1 MITVTIC
8 EENEKI
14 RTMTGDAAVTVTLKG
29 ITINAVKVDINITG
43 QMEANQTA
51 NALGNAM
58 RVILKEI
65 AENAHVPESKL
76 QEIFIDRF
84 SKGRG
89 HMKLKE
95 TLFSITQEEYGIYYN
110 MAKSRF
116 YTDEERELQKKRFV
130 ALYRVIEESGLEDEY
145 REWKKRNIPELQD

>member
-1 MITVTIC
+1 M
-8 EENEKI
+8 
-14 RTMTGDAAVTVTLKG
+14 
-29 ITINAVKVDINITG
+29 
-43 QMEANQTA
+43 
-51 NALGNAM
+51 
-58 RVILKEI
+58 
-65 AENAHVPESKL
+65 PESKL

-130 ALYRVIEESGLEDEY
+130 ALYRVIEETGLEDEY
-145 REWKKRNIPELQD
+145 REWKKRNIPELVE

>member
-1 MITVTIC
+1 MIGVTIC

-14 RTMTGDAAVTVTLKG
+14 RTMTGDVAFTITLKG
-29 ITINAVKVDINITG
+29 ITANAVKVDINITG

-76 QEIFIDRF
+76 QEIFIDQF
-84 SKGRG
+84 SKGGG

-130 ALYRVIEESGLEDEY
+130 VLYRVIEEAGLEDEY
-145 REWKKRNIPELQD
+145 REWKKKNIPELQD